1 MSQATTHVTVTI
13 NGKTYRMACEEGQE
27 QNLRDLAET
36 FDGYVDQLRGA
47 FGEIG
52 DQRLTVMA
60 AVMVTDELQET
71 LRRVRTLEADIE
83 TLRASRDDAL
93 GKAFSAESELARQI
107 SSVAERIEAV
117 THRLGPSTSTK

>member
-1 MSQATTHVTVTI
+1 MAHVTVNI

-27 QNLRDLAET
+27 EHLLGLAERLN
-36 FDGYVDQLRGA
+36 GYVGNLKGA

-60 AVMVTDELQET
+60 GITIIDELQEAY
-71 LRRVRTLEADIE
+71 RRIRSLEADIE
-83 TLRASRDDAL
+83 TLRASRDEAL

-107 SSVAERIEAV
+107 SAVAGRIESIGDKLAV
-117 THRLGPSTSTK
+117 QKPPAGRS